1 MSKKMILSILLVCF
15 VLMQSKEKSTRYY
28 LAVHLQES
36 FENLSFD
43 IDVTPGTV
51 VGHIGP
57 YPNGAHL
64 HVSVIELSNG
74 EAYENNRIPKDGSG
88 AVYAPE
94 SNSNTYRFPTFDYK
108 NRAKMKNPFNYEEP
122 WVGRKKN

>member
-1 MSKKMILSILLVCF
+1 
-15 VLMQSKEKSTRYY
+15 MQFKEKSTRYY
-28 LAVHLQES
+28 LVVHLQE
-36 FENLSFD
+36 SFD

-51 VGHIGP
+51 IGHIGP

-74 EAYENNRIPKDGSG
+74 EVYENNIIPKDGSG
-88 AVYAPE
+88 VFYAPE

-108 NRAKMKNPFNYEEP
+108 NIAKMKTHSIMKSHGLEEKELI
-122 WVGRKKN
+122 WGE